1 VSARETPFP
10 AHLGNGRQTHWFSG
24 LALFSGF
31 VGTFWL
37 AAEMAGV
44 SVAIA
49 SCLVLSVSAM
59 LVRRSCYVFNIRRG
73 TITAFWYITYLAMI
87 FFPAFGVYSDQEGP
101 YRAKYLFAVESVL
114 ITVPLG
120 WWLANL
126 WSGFRREEI
135 DRFFESSLEDTVTGR
150 MLMRRFWL
158 SLVIC
163 LAFTGAYLAEVK
175 AIPLFYLIRN
185 PGEAFQAAIL
195 REESFKLLDSPL
207 LYFYQLVRAV
217 FYPILI
223 LIALGSYLRFRQRR
237 WLVMLI
243 AASSSGLFFA
253 SLTLAKAPVALIF
266 LLIGV
271 FLYLYRRGSLSRK
284 TVAIVLV
291 LVFMFPLFVVTFAFS
306 GGSGE
311 IVTPLAAMIAI
322 GSRLFSIPSEAVYY
336 YFEYFPGQ
344 VNYLHGRSIDK
355 LARIMGKPPFDTANA
370 IGLYAFNAG
379 LESVTE
385 NAAFIGDLNADF
397 GMWGVVLGGVLAGV
411 VMQAVQILILRR
423 RKTVVTLACFS
434 FLIIAFWFLQST
446 SLPVVLASNGVILT
460 LVLGWYFDREPLS
473 GVAITNGSAA

>member
-1 VSARETPFP
+1 MASCS
-10 AHLGNGRQTHWFSG
+10 AHLEEEGQTHRLSQ
-24 LALFSGF
+24 LALLCGF

-37 AAEMAGV
+37 AYFMA
-44 SVAIA
+44 STPVAIV
-49 SCLVLSVSAM
+49 SCLVLSVSAL
-59 LVRRSCYVFNIRRG
+59 LVKRSCYIFNIRRG

-101 YRAKYLFAVESVL
+101 YRARYLFAVESVL

-126 WSGFRREEI
+126 WSGFRRREIDQFFEASLEEI
-135 DRFFESSLEDTVTGR
+135 VTGR
-150 MLMRRFWL
+150 LLLRRWRVC
-158 SLVIC
+158 LVIC
-163 LAFTGAYLAEVK
+163 LALTGAYLAEVK
-175 AIPLFYLIRN
+175 AVPLFYLIRN

-207 LYFYQLVRAV
+207 LYFYQLIRAV
-217 FYPILI
+217 LFPVLI
-223 LIALGSYLRFRQRR
+223 LIALGYYLRFRQRL

-243 AASSSGLFFA
+243 VASISGLFFA

-291 LVFMFPLFVVTFAFS
+291 LVFAFPLFIVTFAFS
-306 GGSGE
+306 SGSGE
-311 IVTPLAAMIAI
+311 IVTPLAAMAAI

-336 YFEYFPGQ
+336 YFEYFPDQ

-379 LESVTE
+379 VESITE

>member
-1 VSARETPFP
+1 MSQRLTSFP
-10 AHLGNGRQTHWFSG
+10 AHLDDGGQTHRLSR
-24 LALFSGF
+24 LARLCGF

-37 AAEMAGV
+37 AYYMA
-44 SVAIA
+44 STPVAIM
-49 SCLVLSVSAM
+49 SCLVVSVSAL
-59 LVRRSCYVFNIRRG
+59 LVKRSCYIFNLRRG
-73 TITAFWYITYLAMI
+73 TITAFWYVSYLAMI

-101 YRAKYLFAVESVL
+101 YRARYLFAVESVL

-120 WWLANL
+120 WWAANL

-135 DRFFESSLEDTVTGR
+135 DRFFESSIEDIVTGR
-150 MLMRRFWL
+150 LLMRRWRLF
-158 SLVIC
+158 LVIC

-207 LYFYQLVRAV
+207 LYFYQLVRVAL
-217 FYPILI
+217 YPILI

-237 WLVMLI
+237 WLVMLMV
-243 AASSSGLFFA
+243 ASISGLFFA

-291 LVFMFPLFVVTFAFS
+291 LVFAFPLFVVIFAFS

-311 IVTPLAAMIAI
+311 IVTPLAAMVAI
-322 GSRLFSIPSEAVYY
+322 GSRLFSIPAEAVYY
-336 YFEYFPGQ
+336 YFEYFPDQ
-344 VNYLHGRSIDK
+344 VKYLHGRSIDK
-355 LARIMGKPPFDTANA
+355 LARVMGVPPFDTANA
-370 IGLYAFNAG
+370 IGLYAFNSGAD
-379 LESVTE
+379 SITA
-385 NAAFIGDLNADF
+385 NAAFIADLNADF
-397 GMWGVVLGGVLAGV
+397 GMWGVILGGLLVGV
-411 VMQAVQILILRR
+411 VMQAVQIFILRR

-446 SLPVVLASNGVILT
+446 SLPVVLASNGIILT
-460 LVLGWYFDREPLS
+460 LLLGWYFDRGPLTR
-473 GVAITNGSAA
+473 VAMPNGSAA